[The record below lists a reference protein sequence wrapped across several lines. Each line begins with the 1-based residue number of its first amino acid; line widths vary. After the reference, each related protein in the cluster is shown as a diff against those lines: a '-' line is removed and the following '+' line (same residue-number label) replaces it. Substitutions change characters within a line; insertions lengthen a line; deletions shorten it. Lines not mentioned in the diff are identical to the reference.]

1 MTATSIQDRLDEL
14 FADARD
20 MYDQAIERLDHGDI
34 RDAAEQAWRAT
45 RRATDGLI
53 LARAGEEPV
62 TTAGTRAGTTA
73 VSTNSTALASTT
85 VGATPTPS
93 AASEKPVST
102 SATPKFWLSGNAA
115 PRYGKIRP

>member
-34 RDAAEQAWRAT
+34 RDAAEQA

-53 LARAGEEPV
+53 LARADEEPV
-62 TTAGTRAGTTA
+62 TTARTRGGTTA
-73 VSTNSTALASTT
+73 LSANSTALASTT

-102 SATPKFWLSGNAA
+102 SATPKFWLSGNAS